1 MYGFCKEYF
10 RWMEE
15 IIWEKYYV
23 IQKGCLQC
31 GLPLFWG
38 ISVDFSNK
46 ESNLFYFF
54 KLSITDCV

>member
-15 IIWEKYYV
+15 INWEKYNV

-31 GLPLFWG
+31 GIPILWG
-38 ISVDFSNK
+38 ISVDFANN
-46 ESNLFYFF
+46 ESNLFSFL
-54 KLSITDCV
+54 KLSNTDCV